1 MKTLLTTILILSSL
15 SGFGQSV
22 TYKLLTD
29 SAKISIWTGA
39 YTGAYTGRSN
49 TINPNTDWLRKW
61 SMHVDNKPIMT
72 ISKLNPDSTYHVW
85 VNIKSITW
93 TSDSTFILKR
103 KP

>member
-1 MKTLLTTILILSSL
+1 MKALLTTILILSSL
-15 SGFGQSV
+15 AGFGQSG
-22 TYKLLTD
+22 TYKSLTD
-29 SAKISIWTGA
+29 SAKISLW
-39 YTGAYTGRSN
+39 TGAYTGRSN

-61 SMHVDNKPIMT
+61 SMHVDNRPIMT